1 MSYTHQL
8 LLTAESVDHVCEMCV
23 GASADRLSFSEVS
36 GRLYYTDRQSGS
48 INVIDPQQYN
58 SVPRPIITG
67 LDNPLPITAHPQYR
81 YTYTPGWRYTIR

>member
-1 MSYTHQL
+1 MPL
-8 LLTAESVDHVCEMCV
+8 ALCV
-23 GASADRLSFSEVS
+23 GASADRLAFSEVS

-81 YTYTPGWRYTIR
+81 YYTDTPGCRSTCVFP

>member
-1 MSYTHQL
+1 
-8 LLTAESVDHVCEMCV
+8 MCV
-23 GASADRLSFSEVS
+23 GRSADRLAFSEVS

-81 YTYTPGWRYTIR
+81 